1 MGFFVFYMIQDL
13 KMIANE
19 DAFVSMILFIDITQL
34 IGCYYLITE
43 VEMNSLEFEEDSTC
57 SHIHS

>member
-1 MGFFVFYMIQDL
+1 MIQDL
-13 KMIANE
+13 KMVANE
-19 DAFVSMILFIDITQL
+19 DAFVSMILFIDMTQL

-43 VEMNSLEFEEDSTC
+43 VEVNSLEFEEDSTC